1 MLAMYG
7 FHSENDFWK
16 NKLLKVDCRTAPTS
30 IAVKNINK
38 KRNSEPFCFLLKS
51 VLLRREHT
59 YVNKVCNL
67 LNSFIRMVLSIP
79 FDKLPW
85 FLPLANLII
94 GIENQILADLENT
107 QYMDG
112 ETNWITSIRSSI
124 LYPQIHKIHTR
135 SDTVGSH
142 ISDVT
147 CLHKTVTQIAPKI
160 NLLPGTLCIPNHFA
174 SQHILLPDT
183 LYSSAHF
190 APQHTLI
197 TGALCSLEH
206 FALWNTLLPGTLCS
220 KCSREQSLKSS
231 KEQSVPGSKVC

>member
-1 MLAMYG
+1 MLNHFFPY
-7 FHSENDFWK
+7 
-16 NKLLKVDCRTAPTS
+16 
-30 IAVKNINK
+30 K
-38 KRNSEPFCFLLKS
+38 KYFAQKI
-51 VLLRREHT
+51 T
-59 YVNKVCNL
+59 YVNKGCNL

-147 CLHKTVTQIAPKI
+147 CLHKTVTQTADEHFAPKI
-160 NLLPGTLCIPNHFA
+160 NLLPGTLCIPTHFA
-174 SQHILLPDT
+174 SQYILLPDT

-197 TGALCSLEH
+197 TGALCSLE
-206 FALWNTLLPGTLCS
+206 
-220 KCSREQSLKSS
+220 
-231 KEQSVPGSKVC
+231 